1 MPSSTAEAET
11 AEASRA
17 TKSVMYSRNV
27 LRGIARAVVGPT
39 MLLGDN
45 SAMMDI
51 IKKDGTTARTRY
63 FDRATTFVKYAVMK
77 LLVATAL
84 VPTDDMIADIF
95 TKSVDQDT
103 FRLMRSWLLNSANDA
118 DAKGMYSRLTRMLTD
133 MQSIFG
139 RM

>member
-1 MPSSTAEAET
+1 MANRQDDPEQGFTHG
-11 AEASRA
+11 
-17 TKSVMYSRNV
+17 MYPGFGRSPNIR
-27 LRGIARAVVGPT
+27 
-39 MLLGDN
+39 
-45 SAMMDI
+45 
-51 IKKDGTTARTRY
+51 TTARTRY

-77 LLVATAL
+77 MLIATEL
-84 VPTDDMIADIF
+84 VPTEDMIADIF

-118 DAKGMYSRLTRMLTD
+118 NAKGMYSRITRMLTD